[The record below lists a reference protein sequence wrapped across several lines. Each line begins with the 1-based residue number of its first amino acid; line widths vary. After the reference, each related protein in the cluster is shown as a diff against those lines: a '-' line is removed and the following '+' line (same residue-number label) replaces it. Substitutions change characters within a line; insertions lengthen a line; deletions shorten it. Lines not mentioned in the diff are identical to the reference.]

1 MGLNR
6 AIYARKH
13 GYKRVPKGAFY
24 HSSWLAGSELLCAG
38 CITVVKA
45 PKSVIFRVG
54 VCLGVW
60 RRL

>member
-24 HSSWLAGSELLCAG
+24 HSNWLAGSEVL
-38 CITVVKA
+38 
-45 PKSVIFRVG
+45 
-54 VCLGVW
+54 
-60 RRL
+60 